1 MKLVTAFA
9 VESIQCEDKDKIAQV
24 PAEEEK
30 NKLKAD
36 PCHNTSTVLS
46 FD

>member
-24 PAEEEK
+24 LAEEEK

-36 PCHNTSTVLS
+36 PCRNISTVLS